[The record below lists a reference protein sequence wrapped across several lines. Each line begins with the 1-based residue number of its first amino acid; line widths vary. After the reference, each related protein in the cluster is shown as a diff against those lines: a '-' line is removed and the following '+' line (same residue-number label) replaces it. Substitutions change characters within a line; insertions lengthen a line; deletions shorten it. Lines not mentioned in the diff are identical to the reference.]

1 MANDDTYVALLGSVS
16 SGKTALIPSLERS
29 ALHAHGL
36 PHDVQVQVK
45 EDMAAFAADPVSG
58 AGQVQGQVGLGKRK
72 LAEAR
77 ERAFRGVEFQLD
89 STLDNVIQYPMK
101 LTVRRR
107 TNVIER
113 SVRIIDSGGGVMLPN
128 EAQRRRLAGDQYSQV
143 GVEAQRKQTLVDVL
157 QKRVVGI
164 VFCIDITQDDASK
177 WEASFRELVED
188 IVRRFEVGPGR
199 PRRRIAL
206 TFTKTDQLFMLD
218 GMDAAKNALTRR
230 TLLERLN
237 ATFESGAKKML
248 RVWHELE
255 RDEARRIEIR
265 CFPTSVFG
273 YIDQN
278 GCVNY
283 SSSKDTWL
291 IGDPELRQSLNMSA
305 LSGDDPENDVVTST
319 LFRYWRPMLTIDPFL
334 YAVFGEDRSLGVPI
348 NSHYM
353 FRLSE
358 LFGGDD
364 TEADSGAR
372 QVRKGGLFSWGS

>member
-1 MANDDTYVALLGSVS
+1 MPNDEIYVALLGSVQ

-29 ALHAHGL
+29 ALYAHGL
-36 PHDVQVQVK
+36 PHDVQIQVK
-45 EDMAAFAADPVSG
+45 EDMSAFSADAASGNVAQADRPR
-58 AGQVQGQVGLGKRK
+58 KRK

-77 ERAFRGVEFQLD
+77 ERAFRGIDFVQD
-89 STLDNVIQYPMK
+89 PTLYEVVQYPMHV
-101 LTVRRR
+101 TARRR

-113 SVRIIDSGGGVMLPN
+113 KVRIIDSGGGVMLPS
-128 EAQRRRLAGDQYSQV
+128 ETARRQQAREEYSQA
-143 GVEAQRKQTLVDVL
+143 GVESQRKAALVNL
-157 QKRVVGI
+157 LHKEVVGI

-177 WEASFRELVED
+177 WESSFRELVED

-255 RDEARRIEIR
+255 RDEAKRIEIR

-283 SSSKDTWL
+283 SYSKDTWL

-305 LSGDDPENDVVTST
+305 FSSTDPDNDVVTST

-364 TEADSGAR
+364 TEADAGAR
-372 QVRKGGLFSWGS
+372 QRRKGGLFSWGS